1 MSEMVRPNPAQAIGD
16 QVARLRQMWT
26 EAFNGRDVD
35 FLAGLY
41 APDAVLLLP
50 DAPAAIGRDA
60 IRELVNN
67 LFRTEKRHLQVHEIQ
82 VEYTGPLA
90 VEIATY
96 ILMQPGEHDPKQAET
111 GRLVTTWRRDNNGE
125 FQITISV
132 WSNGPAE

>member
-16 QVARLRQMWT
+16 QVARLRRIWA
-26 EAFNGRDVD
+26 EAFNERDVD
-35 FLAGLY
+35 SLVGLY

-50 DAPAAIGRDA
+50 DTPAAIGADA

-67 LFRTEKRHLQVHEIQ
+67 LFRTEKRHLQVQEMQ

-96 ILMQPGEHDPKQAET
+96 VLMQPGENDAKQAET
-111 GRLVTTWRRDNNGE
+111 GRLVTTWRRDSNGD